1 VEARCFERDSPR
13 DQMVV
18 TIFLILVFGLLV
30 GAAVKGRMDKANIPL
45 NWNGGARWWEAW
57 LPSRQQGPPYIPN
70 ENENENENGGRRTR
84 TGGYV
89 DLNSEEPNEL

>member
-1 VEARCFERDSPR
+1 VEARCFGQYSNIFFRFCIDNPHVERDSPR

-45 NWNGGARWWEAW
+45 NWNSGTRRWWEVGC
-57 LPSRQQGPPYIPN
+57 LSLLVCI
-70 ENENENENGGRRTR
+70 
-84 TGGYV
+84 
-89 DLNSEEPNEL
+89 

>member
-1 VEARCFERDSPR
+1 VEARCFGRYSNVFFRNYIDNPPVERDSPR

-45 NWNGGARWWEAW
+45 NWNGGARWWEVGCLSLLVCIRLTIW
-57 LPSRQQGPPYIPN
+57 
-70 ENENENENGGRRTR
+70 
-84 TGGYV
+84 
-89 DLNSEEPNEL
+89 